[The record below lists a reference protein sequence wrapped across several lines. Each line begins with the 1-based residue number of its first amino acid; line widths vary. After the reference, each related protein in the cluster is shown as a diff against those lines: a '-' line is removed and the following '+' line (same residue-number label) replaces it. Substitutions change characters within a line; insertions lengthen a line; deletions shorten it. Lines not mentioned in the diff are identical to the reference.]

1 MKARSTLLKTG
12 CFGVVMVFVWGGRL
26 GFEPGRSVGNGKLLG
41 EGSGIDGNAQRHNS
55 FACSTAI
62 RSTLNDFSATVHR
75 LLCRKRA
82 SEIRGCRFAKGPVLA
97 VFSRLLR
104 AAKCKIERAV
114 MKPLQL
120 PQFRAVALWAGV
132 IGIAVLTAPVAKA
145 FTFNDAASDKTG
157 DTSMFNDPAKRAK
170 SDFGADKSTDQR
182 PKSGFYFSG
191 GQSQSFDDRNG
202 SERYFNPNRLL
213 GR

>member
-1 MKARSTLLKTG
+1 M
-12 CFGVVMVFVWGGRL
+12 
-26 GFEPGRSVGNGKLLG
+26 N
-41 EGSGIDGNAQRHNS
+41 NANS
-55 FACSTAI
+55 FWGADLPKAPFWPYF
-62 RSTLNDFSATVHR
+62 RSCFVRPMT
-75 LLCRKRA
+75 
-82 SEIRGCRFAKGPVLA
+82 
-97 VFSRLLR
+97 
-104 AAKCKIERAV
+104 IERAV
-114 MKPLQL
+114 MKIPQL
-120 PQFRAVALWAGV
+120 PRFHAAALWAGLV
-132 IGIAVLTAPVAKA
+132 GIVVLTAPAAKA